1 MPAGAKAGTRAGSG
15 AGAGAP
21 PEDTAAR
28 VAKDM
33 AVVVVQ
39 VSPSF
44 PFCYS
49 IFLRVCRL
57 GTSKCLCVPEGS
69 VAACG

>member
-15 AGAGAP
+15 AEAEAP

-44 PFCYS
+44 PFCYL
-49 IFLRVCRL
+49 IFLRVCR
-57 GTSKCLCVPEGS
+57 
-69 VAACG
+69 